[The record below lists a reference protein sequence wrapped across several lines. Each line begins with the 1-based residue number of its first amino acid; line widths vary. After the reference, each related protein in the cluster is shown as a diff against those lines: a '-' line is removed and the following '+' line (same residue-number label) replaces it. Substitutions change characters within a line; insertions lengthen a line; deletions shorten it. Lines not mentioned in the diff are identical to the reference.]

1 MTLSVPETSKP
12 IIRPLQYRDL
22 EAIDALI
29 LQSGEAETYRR
40 LGVIELGKQPIRSW
54 YRLRKFFSLFPH
66 PAQKGL
72 RIYVAERSVPA
83 QGSRAQQILGLIQV
97 SSFNNTRSTWRVERI
112 LLNTNASDLE
122 LLSQQKEVA
131 SQLVRYCLEN
141 IWEARTWILEVD
153 INEKHHLAL
162 YRENGFQPL
171 AQMTY
176 WEIKPELFSQLAES
190 NADLP
195 TLLPVSNA
203 DAQLLY
209 QLDCIA
215 MPPLL
220 RQVFDRHIQDFK
232 TNLWDGAI
240 AKLKQWLEHSEI
252 YKRYVFESQRKVA
265 IGHFQLEL
273 SKDGSRSHQAKLIV
287 HPAYTWLYPKL
298 ISQMVQ
304 MAQGCPPQSLELA
317 SADYQPEREEYLNKL
332 GATPIANT
340 LLMSRSVWHKIKES
354 KPLEGLQ
361 LSEVLQGLKPART
374 PIPSRISWFKS
385 NLFHLNQ
392 TDTNQAA
399 SFNQSVK
406 SPSPSESA
414 SPTEETPANESS
426 KPPNNGHHA

>member
-1 MTLSVPETSKP
+1 MTLSVPETSDKP
-12 IIRPLQYRDL
+12 IIRPLQYRDF

-29 LQSGEAETYRR
+29 SQSDEAETSKR
-40 LGVIELGKQPIRSW
+40 LGTIELGKQPIRSW
-54 YRLRKFFSLFPH
+54 YRLRKFFSLLPN
-66 PAQKGL
+66 PYQKGL
-72 RIYVAERSVPA
+72 RIYVAERS
-83 QGSRAQQILGLIQV
+83 QQILGLIQV
-97 SSFNNTRSTWRVERI
+97 SSFNSTWSTWRVERI
-112 LLNTNASDLE
+112 LLNTNASALE

-141 IWEARTWILEVD
+141 IWQARTWIIEVD
-153 INEKHHLAL
+153 INEKSNLAL
-162 YRENGFQPL
+162 YRESGFQPL

-176 WEIKPELFSQLAES
+176 WEIKPELFSQLAEPTD
-190 NADLP
+190 DLP

-203 DAQLLY
+203 DAQLIY
-209 QLDCIA
+209 QLDCIS

-232 TNLWDGAI
+232 INLFEAAI
-240 AKLKQWLEHSEI
+240 AKLKQWVEHSEVI
-252 YKRYVFESQRKVA
+252 KRYVFESQRQVA

-273 SKDGSRSHQAKLIV
+273 SKDGRRSHQAKLIV

-298 ISQMVQ
+298 ITQ
-304 MAQGCPPQSLELA
+304 MAQIVQGLPPQSLELA

-332 GATPIANT
+332 GATPLANT
-340 LLMSRSVWHKIKES
+340 LLMSRSVWHKIRET

-385 NLFHLNQ
+385 NILHLNQ
-392 TDTNQAA
+392 TKTNKAA
-399 SFNQSVK
+399 SYPHAAQPQNT
-406 SPSPSESA
+406 SES
-414 SPTEETPANESS
+414 STSEEQQPSNPSS